1 MKYLANTFSPL
12 MIQDGKFSGIPI
24 SLSQAKALAADAK
37 SVVGHEVTA
46 PILSALLG
54 LPVAFN
60 RENLAVVPGDQIIC
74 VIPKFRA
81 EKAREFSYEEV
92 AAAGFQAFLVEISPA
107 PIPVKEESGK
117 PPVEWTWNDG
127 MGSRSRYPR
136 CLVVAPN
143 GDIHNF
149 TGSDI
154 PGVVKVL
161 GRDYHKN
168 GKWSNSTFRCVSP
181 KGTVTISWKQD
192 WDTGE
197 TFPQD
202 SWEAAF
208 DWLKSHAPQA
218 SRKAFEEIVR
228 KEWKKAA
235 AKFDENAKAL
245 EEMGA

>member
-12 MIQDGKFSGIPI
+12 MIQDGKFSGMPI
-24 SLSQAKALAADAK
+24 SLSQASALAADAK

-54 LPVAFN
+54 VPVAFN
-60 RENLAVVPGDQIIC
+60 RENLAVVPGDQIVC

-81 EKAREFSYEEV
+81 NEAREFSHEEV
-92 AAAGFQAFLVEISPA
+92 AAAGFQAFLVEISSA
-107 PIPVKEESGK
+107 PKLAEEEAK
-117 PPVEWTWNDG
+117 KPVEWTWNDG
-127 MGSRSRYPR
+127 MGHRSRSPR

-143 GDIHNF
+143 GDIHRF
-149 TGSDI
+149 TGSSI

-161 GRDYHKN
+161 GSDYVKN
-168 GKWSNSTFRCVSP
+168 GKWSNSTYRCVSP
-181 KGTVTISWKQD
+181 IGTVPVSWEQD

-202 SWEAAF
+202 SWDAAF
-208 DWLKSHAPQA
+208 AWLKSHAPHA

-228 KEWKKAA
+228 KEWEKAA

-245 EEMGA
+245 QEMGA